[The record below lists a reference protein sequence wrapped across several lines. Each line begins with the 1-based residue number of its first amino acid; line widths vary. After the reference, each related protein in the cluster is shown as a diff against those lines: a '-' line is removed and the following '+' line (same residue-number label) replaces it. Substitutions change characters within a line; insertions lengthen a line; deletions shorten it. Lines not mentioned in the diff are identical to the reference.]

1 MRYTPDEVMQ
11 FIEEEDAK
19 FIRLAFRD
27 AYGVQKNI
35 SIMPGELKKAFDEGI
50 SIGAGE
56 IAGFT
61 NAESG
66 RLYLIP
72 DPSTLAILP
81 WRPDSGRV
89 VRMFC
94 DVYTPDGKPFEA
106 DTRRILQEA
115 VTKADEAG
123 VDFRFGSAS
132 EFYLFKKDEDTAA
145 EGKSAKKLS
154 TDTEIIRKYMPDGSF
169 LILTYQDGKIVD
181 QRRTKP
187 LLVEK
192 PDLSRPTVIKNNG
205 QEEYQTK
212 LVPKKPLFGDIV

>member
-1 MRYTPDEVMQ
+1 MNINWPHAKAAASASGNVLNMTEDKAEQTDLKALFASQLMQ
-11 FIEEEDAK
+11 MWQDYRETGLTASE
-19 FIRLAFRD
+19 
-27 AYGVQKNI
+27 Q
-35 SIMPGELKKAFDEGI
+35 MLK
-50 SIGAGE
+50 
-56 IAGFT
+56 
-61 NAESG
+61 
-66 RLYLIP
+66 
-72 DPSTLAILP
+72 
-81 WRPDSGRV
+81 
-89 VRMFC
+89 
-94 DVYTPDGKPFEA
+94 
-106 DTRRILQEA
+106 
-115 VTKADEAG
+115 EAG
-123 VDFRFGSAS
+123 GEEALQAKRDLEQKGSA
-132 EFYLFKKDEDTAA
+132 LFKKDEDTAA

>member
-1 MRYTPDEVMQ
+1 MNINWPHAKAAASASGNVLNMA
-11 FIEEEDAK
+11 EDKAE
-19 FIRLAFRD
+19 
-27 AYGVQKNI
+27 QKNFKALFA
-35 SIMPGELKKAFDEGI
+35 SQLMQMWQDYRETGLTASEQMLK
-50 SIGAGE
+50 
-56 IAGFT
+56 
-61 NAESG
+61 
-66 RLYLIP
+66 
-72 DPSTLAILP
+72 
-81 WRPDSGRV
+81 
-89 VRMFC
+89 
-94 DVYTPDGKPFEA
+94 
-106 DTRRILQEA
+106 
-115 VTKADEAG
+115 EAG
-123 VDFRFGSAS
+123 GEEALQAKRELEEKGSA
-132 EFYLFKKDEDTAA
+132 LFNKDEDTAA